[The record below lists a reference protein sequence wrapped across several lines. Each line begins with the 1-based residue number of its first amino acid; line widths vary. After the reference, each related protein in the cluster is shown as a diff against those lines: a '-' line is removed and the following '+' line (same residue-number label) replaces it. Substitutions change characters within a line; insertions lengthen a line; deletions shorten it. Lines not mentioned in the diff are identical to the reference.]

1 MKARA
6 ALMLRYFSAHR
17 AEEMI
22 IPAMELRWRDAR
34 TGEVRPDLYNPDS
47 NNHSAA
53 ELLNIS
59 VRGRYGVALQWSD
72 GRRGDDIFSFE
83 ALRKIA
89 SDWATQS
96 NNNNKDI

>member
-17 AEEMI
+17 AEELI
-22 IPAMELRWRDAR
+22 IPQRELRWRDAR
-34 TGEVRPDLYNPDS
+34 TGERRPDLFNPDS
-47 NNHSAA
+47 NDSSAP

-89 SDWATQS
+89 SECATQS
-96 NNNNKDI
+96 NSAI